1 MDQFSYYIS
10 FRRKQKVSIFTGYEM
25 YQVSQNTESTQN
37 VSISLLYRFS
47 QKTESINFHRI
58 RDINFH
64 SIKNLHRMAYYISFR
79 RKQKVSIF
87 TGYGM
92 YQFSEDKESTQ
103 NGSICL
109 LYRFSQKKE
118 NINLHRI
125 RNVSIFTG

>member
-58 RDINFH
+58 RD
-64 SIKNLHRMAYYISFR
+64 
-79 RKQKVSIF
+79 VSIF
-87 TGYGM
+87 TGLKIYT
-92 YQFSEDKESTQ
+92 EWLT
-103 NGSICL
+103 I
-109 LYRFSQKKE
+109 
-118 NINLHRI
+118 
-125 RNVSIFTG
+125 